1 MSLHKIRIDQTRSQH
16 DAGPSHEAHSTSC
29 SRQQAVAR
37 SVHILPVLA
46 VLAAKLLLAKQ
57 CFVQCARQQLIGA
70 RSDATVCARLP
81 ELFKAASSSH
91 AQSVCHVLFV
101 YVSMTLCLVQYPFI
115 AQQKTRTIV
124 FSKHDP
130 PFQSNAAEPFHV
142 SASHSCK
149 IQ

>member
-101 YVSMTLCLVQYPFI
+101 CVSMTLCVVHSILSLH
-115 AQQKTRTIV
+115 
-124 FSKHDP
+124 SKRQEPLYFLKKRYIHIGMLP
-130 PFQSNAAEPFHV
+130 CVSLFRAALCMLP
-142 SASHSCK
+142 
-149 IQ
+149 